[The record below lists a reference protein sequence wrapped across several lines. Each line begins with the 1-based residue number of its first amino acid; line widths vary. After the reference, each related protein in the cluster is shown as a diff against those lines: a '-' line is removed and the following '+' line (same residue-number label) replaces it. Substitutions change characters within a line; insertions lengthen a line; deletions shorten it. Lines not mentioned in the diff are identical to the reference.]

1 MVFSLFRKKENK
13 KTEEKYLKVRIKEI
27 IKVASD
33 AVNVVFDPLEN
44 EVNYRPGQFLT
55 IIDEV
60 KGVKLRRAYSLCSS
74 PYLDKYPAITVKR
87 VEKGQMSN
95 HINDRYKEGQMIRIM
110 EPIGIFT
117 TDFSAENSRQIVLI
131 GGGSG
136 ITPLYS
142 LIKSLLHI
150 ESKSQIILIYGNK
163 SMDHVIFKDDLNLL
177 KDQYHNFN
185 WINILEEDPDSHADH
200 IGRPT
205 VDMLTFILKG
215 LAVSDKA
222 EYFICGPKPMMEVVQ
237 TTLEISKVPKSQ
249 ISIESFSAK
258 QTASTDIVSE
268 KVSVSILLE
277 GTTHELKADSQKPI
291 LEQALMSDIDM
302 PYYCKSGFC
311 TACRGKVT
319 EGQVS
324 IEDAQGLS
332 DDEIAEGYVLLCV
345 GKALSSVVKIEMD

>member
-1 MVFSLFRKKENK
+1 
-13 KTEEKYLKVRIKEI
+13 
-27 IKVASD
+27 
-33 AVNVVFDPLEN
+33 
-44 EVNYRPGQFLT
+44 
-55 IIDEV
+55 
-60 KGVKLRRAYSLCSS
+60 
-74 PYLDKYPAITVKR
+74 
-87 VEKGQMSN
+87 
-95 HINDRYKEGQMIRIM
+95 
-110 EPIGIFT
+110 
-117 TDFSAENSRQIVLI
+117 
-131 GGGSG
+131 
-136 ITPLYS
+136 
-142 LIKSLLHI
+142 
-150 ESKSQIILIYGNK
+150 
-163 SMDHVIFKDDLNLL
+163 
-177 KDQYHNFN
+177 
-185 WINILEEDPDSHADH
+185 
-200 IGRPT
+200 
-205 VDMLTFILKG
+205 
-215 LAVSDKA
+215 
-222 EYFICGPKPMMEVVQ
+222 MEVVQ

-302 PYYCKSGFC
+302 PYSCKSGFC